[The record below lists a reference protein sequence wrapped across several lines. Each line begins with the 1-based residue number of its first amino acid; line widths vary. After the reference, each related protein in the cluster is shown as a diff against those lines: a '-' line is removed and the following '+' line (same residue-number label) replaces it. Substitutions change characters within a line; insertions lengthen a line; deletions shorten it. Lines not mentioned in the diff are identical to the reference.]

1 MLLACHVCLQ
11 AFPMRDQHFF
21 ASIDKA
27 QALLGWTP
35 KFGLVDGL
43 KDSYDK
49 DFGLGQ
55 CRKPADFEVDDMI
68 LQKLGKK
75 TYTYA

>member
-1 MLLACHVCLQ
+1 
-11 AFPMRDQHFF
+11 MRDQHFY

-35 KFGLVDGL
+35 KYSLLDGL

-49 DFGLGQ
+49 DFGRGMF
-55 CRKPADFEVDDMI
+55 RKVRQGPVPQGGAGARPA
-68 LQKLGKK
+68 G
-75 TYTYA
+75 